1 LVWAIWTGVD
11 FALAMGEVFSDQ
23 EMAIVASIIGFYFG
37 SRQWEKHSG
46 K

>member
-1 LVWAIWTGVD
+1 
-11 FALAMGEVFSDQ
+11 MGEVFSDQ

-37 SRQWEKHSG
+37 SRQWEKHG